1 MLIDNVDYQDLGGDS
16 HQTRPR
22 TCHAKHH
29 PPSQRPRPDSR
40 VRPHPDVAQEGV
52 GLFSGERIGIAV
64 DGNERIGPSGK
75 GVEHGWDV
83 SGPVWTA
90 TVVLVNRDWGFESP
104 FGSASSQVTGL
115 RGQVSPRFG
124 ARL

>member
-1 MLIDNVDYQDLGGDS
+1 
-16 HQTRPR
+16 
-22 TCHAKHH
+22 
-29 PPSQRPRPDSR
+29 
-40 VRPHPDVAQEGV
+40 V

-90 TVVLVNRDWGFESP
+90 TVVLVNRGWGFESP
-104 FGSASSQVTGL
+104 LRLGVFAGHRLARSSQPEV
-115 RGQVSPRFG
+115 RGPSMSQLSP
-124 ARL
+124 L